1 MQNPIR
7 TAGNSKNRQ
16 KHEQNSNSV
25 GTSNTDIQ
33 IPRVN
38 ACESRPQLSKSANL
52 AKSSRHSSKKQ
63 SVSTSKSKK
72 TDKTRESWK
81 GGRTD
86 GQTDRGVFWDARP
99 VSSLCA
105 CVRACKQARQNN
117 FPSWGGLAPFSPPK
131 PPMIKCS
138 MMEGSGA
145 Q

>member
-7 TAGNSKNRQ
+7 TAGNSKNHQ
-16 KHEQNSNSV
+16 KLEQNSNSV

-52 AKSSRHSSKKQ
+52 AKSLRHSSKKQ
-63 SVSTSKSKK
+63 CVSTSKSKK

-86 GQTDRGVFWDARP
+86 RGVFWDARP

-105 CVRACKQARQNN
+105 CVRACVRACMQASKAKQ
-117 FPSWGGLAPFSPPK
+117 FPVLGRAGAHFSPQASDSFLIFIHRSK
-131 PPMIKCS
+131 R
-138 MMEGSGA
+138 
-145 Q
+145 